1 MKINM
6 QNIFIESSL
15 LKSIGVKHGFFTR
28 NGGRSSDKFHS
39 LNCKL
44 NCSDEIENV
53 KHNLAIA
60 AKCLNADLE
69 NLTLLRQ
76 VHSNKLI
83 KANYTINKTEGDA
96 IYTSKKGSVI
106 GVITAD
112 CVPILVWD
120 NENKIAIAIHA
131 GWRGALGGI
140 IENAINEIK
149 KIGKCQLYAA
159 IGPCI
164 RQNNYEVDEIFYE
177 LFLEETNLNQ
187 KYFKD
192 SANNNKFLFDLPG
205 YCYEKLIKSGVHR
218 IDNLGIDT
226 YSEESKF
233 FSCRRALHKEEKHFG
248 CQLSII
254 KI

>member
-1 MKINM
+1 M
-6 QNIFIESSL
+6 QDIFIESLL
-15 LKSIGVKHGFFTR
+15 LKNIGVKHGFFTR
-28 NGGRSSDKFHS
+28 NGGRSSDKFNS

-44 NCSDEIENV
+44 NSSDEIENV
-53 KHNLAIA
+53 KNNLAIA
-60 AKCLNADLE
+60 TKCLNADLE
-69 NLTLLRQ
+69 NLTLLKQ
-76 VHSNKLI
+76 IHSSKPI
-83 KANYTINKTEGDA
+83 KANNTINQIEGDA
-96 IYTSKKGSVI
+96 VYTSKKGNVI

-177 LFLEETNLNQ
+177 LFLKETNLN
-187 KYFKD
+187 KKFFKN
-192 SANNNKFLFDLPG
+192 SIVSNKFLFDLPG
-205 YCYEKLIKSGVHR
+205 YCYEKLIKSGVNK
-218 IDNLGIDT
+218 IDNLEIDT
-226 YSEESKF
+226 YSNESNF

>member
-1 MKINM
+1 MKISM
-6 QNIFIESSL
+6 QNIFIESPL
-15 LKSIGVKHGFFTR
+15 LKNIGVKHGFFTR
-28 NGGRSSDKFHS
+28 NGGKSSDKFHS

-53 KHNLAIA
+53 KNNLDIA
-60 AKCLNADLE
+60 TQCLNADLE

-76 VHSNKLI
+76 IHSNMLI
-83 KANYTINKTEGDA
+83 KANHTINKTEGDA
-96 IYTSKKGSVI
+96 IYTSKKDSVI

-131 GWRGALGGI
+131 GWRGSLDGI
-140 IENAINEIK
+140 IENSINEIK
-149 KIGKCQLYAA
+149 KNGKCQLYAA

-177 LFLEETNLNQ
+177 LFLKETSLN
-187 KYFKD
+187 KKFFKN
-192 SANNNKFLFDLPG
+192 SIVSNKFLFDLPG
-205 YCYEKLIKSGVHR
+205 YCYEKLIKYGVNKV
-218 IDNLGIDT
+218 DNLEIDT
-226 YSEESKF
+226 YSEERSF
-233 FSCRRALHKEEKHFG
+233 FSCRRALHREEKHFG
-248 CQLSII
+248 CQISII

>member
-1 MKINM
+1 M
-6 QNIFIESSL
+6 QDIFIESAL

-28 NGGRSSDKFHS
+28 NGGKSSDKFDS

-44 NCSDEIENV
+44 NSSDKTENV
-53 KHNLAIA
+53 ESNLAIA
-60 AKCLNADLE
+60 TKCLNTDLE
-69 NLTLLRQ
+69 NLTLLKQ
-76 VHSNKLI
+76 IHSSKPI
-83 KANYTINKTEGDA
+83 KANNTINQTEGDA
-96 IYTSKKGSVI
+96 VYTSKKGNVI

-112 CVPILVWD
+112 CLPILVWD

-177 LFLEETNLNQ
+177 LFLKETNLN
-187 KYFKD
+187 KKFFKN
-192 SANNNKFLFDLPG
+192 SIVSNKFLFDLPG
-205 YCYEKLIKSGVHR
+205 YCYEKLIKSGVNK
-218 IDNLGIDT
+218 IDNLEIDT
-226 YSEESKF
+226 YSEERNF
-233 FSCRRALHKEEKHFG
+233 FSCRRALHREEKHFG